1 VPGNWSD
8 TALIASSR
16 GTDVSPPHSLW
27 LAVARTWKTKP
38 AAVKRGTWCLRC
50 GNEGRRHTLDMMKEV
65 ALQRGGKCLSGEFVT
80 TRAKLRWRYATGHE
94 WNATASSVLDG
105 GWCTQCYYDSMRGTL
120 AQMQTLAASRGGRC
134 LAEHTSM
141 RGRS

>member
-1 VPGNWSD
+1 
-8 TALIASSR
+8 
-16 GTDVSPPHSLW
+16 
-27 LAVARTWKTKP
+27 
-38 AAVKRGTWCLRC
+38 
-50 GNEGRRHTLDMMKEV
+50 MMKEV

-120 AQMQTLAASRGGRC
+120 AQMQTTAI
-134 LAEHTSM
+134 
-141 RGRS
+141 RGRLHHSPSGGVPGAGYARISNARKRRGKRLKFDFEG